1 MREKDLQETP
11 AVGEQSLL
19 KRFCESSHPAVS
31 LGRDLLWVACVVGGV
46 ALLLFAAS
54 GTWPAVVAVE
64 SGSVLPDMRVGDLVL
79 LPHLIALGRLSHQ
92 PKEQKQGISH
102 LAVREMSSSSGQMAM
117 IRSIQSSTGRSSG

>member
-54 GTWPAVVAVE
+54 G
-64 SGSVLPDMRVGDLVL
+64 DMARGC
-79 LPHLIALGRLSHQ
+79 GCR
-92 PKEQKQGISH
+92 
-102 LAVREMSSSSGQMAM
+102 VREHAP
-117 IRSIQSSTGRSSG
+117 